1 MDVEKIVDKVFKE
14 VVKQLQTEKREQA
27 IVIGSLK
34 ENNPCCAQYECIP
47 FSEAVGEK
55 DMKLV
60 IITELPNKML
70 ANLANGYST
79 TAEEEYVLRY
89 LLQGKEVIAL
99 KDGVEFFSY
108 KNTAPKALYNTYLA
122 YFNKLQEYG
131 ISFVTGNEHTSSKRS
146 HEQDLS
152 NKEGE
157 INKKI
162 ITELDLQ
169 KQFLKEVTCILI
181 PRNSI
186 ITPLAEDYIRKHRM
200 KIQRNEVAEA

>member
-14 VVKQLQTEKREQA
+14 VVKQLQTEKCEQA

-34 ENNPCCAQYECIP
+34 ENNPCCAEYECIP
-47 FSEAVGEK
+47 FSEAAREK
-55 DMKLV
+55 DTKLA

-79 TAEEEYVLRY
+79 TEEEEYVLRY

-131 ISFVTGNEHTSSKRS
+131 ISFVTGNERISPKRS
-146 HEQDLS
+146 LS
-152 NKEGE
+152 NQGE

-162 ITELDLQ
+162 ITEMDLQ
-169 KQFLKEVTCILI
+169 KQFLKEVSCILI

-200 KIQRNEVAEA
+200 KIQRNEEAEA